1 MKFLD
6 TDIKTEQ
13 KWILLDNFNNSLRTK
28 QKNRPTWDSNPEPSA
43 ILLSNGMTIPKA
55 DALSIEP
62 AGLDGTPEKIAK
74 LITKTQDF
82 DIRNI
87 SKKIENLWNEW
98 IQFEEFMK
106 KKKMHDACVRVKS
119 ERECNVGYHERERCG
134 WTMRWCDGVVVAFIS
149 MQLPINSLLTYF

>member
-1 MKFLD
+1 MKRLHA
-6 TDIKTEQ
+6 DIKTEH
-13 KWILLDNFNNSLRTK
+13 KCTLLSDFINISRTK

-87 SKKIENLWNEW
+87 SKKIENLWNE
-98 IQFEEFMK
+98 
-106 KKKMHDACVRVKS
+106 
-119 ERECNVGYHERERCG
+119 
-134 WTMRWCDGVVVAFIS
+134 
-149 MQLPINSLLTYF
+149 